1 MILVTGATGYT
12 GAFLLP
18 RLAAWGEPLRC
29 LVRPSSDRRL
39 LDSLPVEV
47 CTGDLEDPASLPPAL
62 AGVRLVFH
70 LAHIRYTPA
79 LLACA
84 PAGVER
90 LVLVS
95 SQRRF
100 SKVPSPS
107 VDEVVAG
114 EESALNSPLPWTLLR
129 PSMIY
134 GPGQDRN
141 LSRLAAYLR
150 KRPWIPVCGHGRALQ
165 QPLHVEDL
173 VEALLAAARCPQALR
188 RCYDLAGPEALSYDA
203 LIDQVAAALGLR
215 ARKVHLPLSLVLAGL
230 WVARLGGL
238 RPGLEAEQ
246 FRRLQEDKDCAIDAA
261 RVDLGFAP
269 RPLAPALAQ
278 IYGPGVGSR

>member
-12 GAFLLP
+12 GRFLLP
-18 RLAAWGEPLRC
+18 RLAAWGQPLRC
-29 LVRPSSDRRL
+29 LVRPTSDRRI
-39 LDSLPVEV
+39 LDSLPVEI
-47 CTGDLEDPASLPPAL
+47 CTGDLEDPSSLTPAL

-70 LAHIRYTPA
+70 LAHIRYTA
-79 LLACA
+79 GLLARV
-84 PAGVER
+84 PADVER

-107 VDEVVAG
+107 VAEVVAG
-114 EESALNSPLPWTLLR
+114 EESALNSALPWTLLR

-134 GPGQDRN
+134 GPGEDRN

-150 KRPWIPVCGHGRALQ
+150 RRRWIPVCGTGRALQ

-173 VEALLAAARCPQALR
+173 VEALLAAARCPAALH
-188 RCYDLAGPEALSYDA
+188 RCYDLAGPEALSYNA
-203 LIDQVAAALGLR
+203 LIDQVAAALGLK

-230 WVARLGGL
+230 WVARKTGL
-238 RPGLEAEQ
+238 SPGLEAEQ
-246 FRRLQEDKDCAIDAA
+246 FRRLQEDKDGAIDAA
-261 RVDLGFAP
+261 RTDLGFAP
-269 RPLAPALAQ
+269 RPLAVGLAR
-278 IYGPGVGSR
+278 IYGTGTAR